1 MAVGQDHRLA
11 DDQVERRAALA
22 LADAN
27 GLVAAR
33 FTHAVGTVAVQ
44 PEVVVRPVEVLGLA
58 AHHFALRFEVLGQPE
73 GEGQFGREAVLGHRL
88 AGQRGHR
95 DDLVELVVAQVGGDR
110 HALDPGL
117 GAEHCQRRF
126 VVADVQADRRAIA
139 AFGQGVALHHLVGQH
154 RDLVAR
160 HVDRGQA
167 LAGEL
172 VDRRIGPEG
181 QRRRGNVH
189 AKDHGAGLQAVDRQ
203 RIVDLG
209 GLRVVDRE
217 RLHWGQRQLVLDRR
231 CGQHRETRALGEL
244 LEQKALP
251 VKLVRRRDRACGLQQ
266 VQRRALGALGRLDHR
281 LVLGA
286 ILVGLE
292 QDAVELLSHRVR
304 AAASRQL
311 SGPVLD
317 LQGLRGLAL
326 YPQQR
331 GFHGLFGRFLEQ
343 AFAGAPKI
351 MWRIEQLEQHG
362 GLLFG
367 PGLG

>member
-1 MAVGQDHRLA
+1 MARGGDDLPLVDQVDIAAQRRRRPAVLRHAHAGMRRGLGAHANLHARRHAGLAAVDAGHADFGDEATPVAVGQDHRLA
-11 DDQVERRAALA
+11 DDQVQRRAALA

-58 AHHFALRFEVLGQPE
+58 ANHFALGFEVLGQAE
-73 GEGQFGREAVLGHRL
+73 GKGQFGRETVLGHGL

-95 DDLVELVVAQVGGDR
+95 DDLVELIVAQVGGDR

-126 VVADVQADRRAIA
+126 VVADVQADRRAVA

-172 VDRRIGPEG
+172 VDRRIGSEG

-251 VKLVRRRDRACGLQQ
+251 VKLVR
-266 VQRRALGALGRLDHR
+266 
-281 LVLGA
+281 
-286 ILVGLE
+286 
-292 QDAVELLSHRVR
+292 
-304 AAASRQL
+304 
-311 SGPVLD
+311 
-317 LQGLRGLAL
+317 
-326 YPQQR
+326 
-331 GFHGLFGRFLEQ
+331 
-343 AFAGAPKI
+343 
-351 MWRIEQLEQHG
+351 
-362 GLLFG
+362 
-367 PGLG
+367 